1 MAAQLV
7 VGSLLFAILAS
18 SSGHQSAIPDFRRE
32 DENVLRLVLDR
43 LIFPEL
49 AKFGRRTPAP
59 ILLVEDQTTP
69 LDATG
74 KIPDRWQKFL
84 KADPKNGWPG
94 LIADDER
101 RQHVIDSFESR
112 NVRSYQ
118 LPDLGRSDLMRVES
132 GQIAEMRQQY
142 SDRLIGVVRFSLPGY
157 SMDGYAM
164 ILVSYGCGDLCGAS
178 WLMILDNTT
187 GSWRI
192 ANGFP
197 LSVS

>member
-7 VGSLLFAILAS
+7 ASLLFTILAS
-18 SSGHQSAIPDFRRE
+18 SSGNQSAATPDFRRA

-43 LIFPEL
+43 LIFPQL

-59 ILLVEDQTTP
+59 ILLVEDQTMP

-84 KADPKNGWPG
+84 NSDPKNGWPG

-101 RQHVIDSFESR
+101 RQRVIDSFESR
-112 NVRSYQ
+112 NVRSYK
-118 LPDLGRSDLMRVES
+118 LPDLGRSDLMRIGI
-132 GQIAEMRQQY
+132 GQIAELRQQY
-142 SDRLIGVVRFSLPGY
+142 SDRPIGVVGFSLPGY

-178 WLMILDNTT
+178 WLIILDNTT

>member
-18 SSGHQSAIPDFRRE
+18 SSGHQSAIPEFRRE